1 MNFRNTLNNLFHL
14 YFPFYVWTIV
24 IYDFKKYIK
33 ISAICDRYKIKI
45 QNARKVSSYLI
56 SSIFF

>member
-24 IYDFKKYIK
+24 ICDFEKYIK